1 MIKMEEEKKPWWRA
15 FGEKVIGVG
24 LAIGAIFLYFFMSK
38 KFGNA
43 NDDKIKELED
53 QIENRNKKIKEIEE
67 NVCHLEEEDKLDEK
81 KQFELEL
88 KREKLNDLLSDN
100 KKEIEELKKKPP
112 VKKVGSVKEAINFV
126 EDRYKNKKVGK

>member
-1 MIKMEEEKKPWWRA
+1 MDEEKKPWWRS

-24 LAIGAIFLYFFMSK
+24 LAIGAIFLYFFMSE

-67 NVCHLEEEDKLDEK
+67 NVSHLEEEDKLDEK

>member
-1 MIKMEEEKKPWWRA
+1 MEEEKKPWWRA

-24 LAIGAIFLYFFMSK
+24 LAIGSIFLYFFMSE

-67 NVCHLEEEDKLDEK
+67 NVSHLEEEDKLDEK

>member
-1 MIKMEEEKKPWWRA
+1 
-15 FGEKVIGVG
+15 
-24 LAIGAIFLYFFMSK
+24 MSE